1 MAVVLSREE
10 WESEKIFLESFV
22 EWYEP
27 HFLEKLDELA
37 RKSGEYFVLD
47 RVGVNR
53 MGWQELHSFLSNV
66 PAIAIKRDL
75 TYPRLICFGA
85 NVQDTLESLKKLVG
99 QRIS

>member
-47 RVGVNR
+47 RVGANR

-66 PAIAIKRDL
+66 PAIAIKKGLNLSEADMFRCQCVRHSRK
-75 TYPRLICFGA
+75 P
-85 NVQDTLESLKKLVG
+85 
-99 QRIS
+99 

>member
-37 RKSGEYFVLD
+37 RKSGEYFVSRSCGGEQNGLA
-47 RVGVNR
+47 RT
-53 MGWQELHSFLSNV
+53 SFLPKQCSGYSNQKGLNLSEADMFRCQCARHSRK
-66 PAIAIKRDL
+66 P
-75 TYPRLICFGA
+75 
-85 NVQDTLESLKKLVG
+85 
-99 QRIS
+99 